1 MASLTA
7 FFITRNHEAS
17 LDRAIRS
24 VQSAAS
30 EIVVADTGSTDRT
43 VPLAAELGARL
54 IPIAWAD
61 DFAAACNDAVA
72 AATGDWLL
80 WMNPDEELE
89 AGSETAIAAAIANSE
104 SFAWLLNV
112 KQQLHPDRPAEGT
125 TGRQYRLFRRVPELR
140 FQGRLHPTLE
150 PSFEALAAS
159 RRQSIGL
166 ADATIRRHAYLSTPT
181 PDRIRWV
188 VRLLEAELRD
198 RPGQLGF
205 TIELG
210 RNLLWL
216 NDPRGHD
223 VLAEAAEEIRARSA
237 EPVPPSP
244 WVGSLIEYLLSVS
257 PEQNR
262 SKLGRAE
269 ARDLALCWFPSTP
282 PVLWAVAAERF
293 AAADYPNAATLLERL
308 IHLGRSGHFDDG
320 GGFSPDIVGPAA
332 ILNLGICCLH
342 LARWNDAR
350 KWFSEVMNDPS
361 RRAAALHGYD
371 LAERQQKPTA

>member
-1 MASLTA
+1 MPSLTA
-7 FFITRNHEAS
+7 FLITRNHETS
-17 LDRAIRS
+17 LPRAIRS
-24 VQSAAS
+24 VQPAVG
-30 EIVVADTGSTDRT
+30 EVVVADTGSTDRT
-43 VPLAAELGARL
+43 VPLAAELGTRV

-89 AGSETAIAAAIANSE
+89 AGGQNAIAAAIANAE
-104 SFAWLLNV
+104 SFAWQLRV
-112 KQQLHPDRPAEGT
+112 RQQLHPDRPADGT

-150 PSFEALAAS
+150 PSIEALAAA

-166 ADATIRRHAYLSTPT
+166 ADATIRRHAYLSAPT

-205 TIELG
+205 MIELG

-223 VLAEAAEEIRARSA
+223 VLAEAAEEIRAKSA

-262 SKLGRAE
+262 SAVGRVE
-269 ARDLALCWFPSTP
+269 ARDLALRWFTATP

-293 AAADYPNAATLLERL
+293 AAADYLTAATYLERL
-308 IHLGRSGHFDDG
+308 IQLGRTGQFDDG
-320 GGFSPDIVGPAA
+320 GGFSPDLVGPAA

-350 KWFSEVMNDPS
+350 KWFSEVMTDPA
-361 RRAAALHGYD
+361 RRAAALQGYD

>member
-1 MASLTA
+1 
-7 FFITRNHEAS
+7 
-17 LDRAIRS
+17 
-24 VQSAAS
+24 V
-30 EIVVADTGSTDRT
+30 
-43 VPLAAELGARL
+43 

-89 AGSETAIAAAIANSE
+89 AGGQNAIAAAIANTE
-104 SFAWLLNV
+104 SFAWQLRV
-112 KQQLHPDRPAEGT
+112 RQQLHPDRPAEGT

-150 PSFEALAAS
+150 PSIEALAAA

-166 ADATIRRHAYLSTPT
+166 ADATIRRHAYLSAPT

-205 TIELG
+205 MIELG

-223 VLAEAAEEIRARSA
+223 VLAEAAEEIRAKSA

-262 SKLGRAE
+262 SAAGRAE
-269 ARDLALCWFPSTP
+269 ARDLALRWFPATP

-293 AAADYPNAATLLERL
+293 AAADYLTAATYLERL
-308 IHLGRSGHFDDG
+308 IQLGRTGQFDDG
-320 GGFSPDIVGPAA
+320 GGFSPDLVGPAA

-342 LARWNDAR
+342 LARWSDAR
-350 KWFSEVMNDPS
+350 KWFSEVMTDPA
-361 RRAAALHGYD
+361 RRAAALQGYD